1 MATSLSADTVNAND
15 AITYKVTFRGTG
27 NLKLLKAP
35 TINFPLDFEVY
46 DPKESRD
53 LNITENGMAGSV
65 SFEYLIIPRYSG
77 DYSFPLSYSRAHPF
91 RL

>member
-1 MATSLSADTVNAND
+1 M
-15 AITYKVTFRGTG
+15 
-27 NLKLLKAP
+27 
-35 TINFPLDFEVY
+35 Y

-77 DYSFPLSYSRAHPF
+77 DYKIPAIRFSYFDSQSNTYKTIAGAEYNIMSEKEPIKGRWKLRPVI
-91 RL
+91 R